1 MSRVVEQ
8 IDPTELG
15 ELHRYGNKALMV
27 AWINADLLNRA
38 HHDVRTSVVLY
49 DEDKD
54 FVFALRDVPDQ
65 VALQELYERTT
76 VRYYSVGGI

>member
-27 AWINADLLNRA
+27 AWINADLLTRA
-38 HHDVRTSVVLY
+38 HHDVRKSVVLY
-49 DEDKD
+49 DADKD
-54 FVFALRDVPDQ
+54 FVFALTEVPDE
-65 VALQELYERTT
+65 VALQALYDRTT
-76 VRYYSVGGI
+76 VCYYSVGGV